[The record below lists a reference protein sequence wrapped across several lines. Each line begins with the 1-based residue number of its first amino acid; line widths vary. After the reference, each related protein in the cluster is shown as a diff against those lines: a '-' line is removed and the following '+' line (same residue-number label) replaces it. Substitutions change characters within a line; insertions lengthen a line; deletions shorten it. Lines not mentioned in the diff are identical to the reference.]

1 MEHFAEPKAF
11 IGLTNNI
18 KDFCQDINNYNPK
31 KGLKMLILFD
41 DTTRDMI
48 SNKTFE
54 AIVVK
59 LSIRGRTF
67 EKKY

>member
-1 MEHFAEPKAF
+1 MW
-11 IGLTNNI
+11 NI
-18 KDFCQDINNYNPK
+18 SQNQKLLLDLQTILKIFVKILIITIQ

-41 DTTRDMI
+41 DATRVLI

-54 AIVVK
+54 AIVIK

>member
-1 MEHFAEPKAF
+1 MDLQTILKIFVK
-11 IGLTNNI
+11 ILIITI
-18 KDFCQDINNYNPK
+18 Q

-41 DTTRDMI
+41 DATRDMI

-54 AIVVK
+54 AIVIK